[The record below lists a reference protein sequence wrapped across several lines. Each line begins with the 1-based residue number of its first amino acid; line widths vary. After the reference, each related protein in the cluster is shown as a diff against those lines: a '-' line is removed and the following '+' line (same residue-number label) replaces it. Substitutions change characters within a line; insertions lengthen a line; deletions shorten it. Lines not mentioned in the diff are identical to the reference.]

1 MRSAPSLRP
10 KKFWR
15 SHQKLTAGSPRQ
27 RTERR
32 YCDRLRRDRTSWMFR
47 HPCRADC
54 GPRDERLLDQAGAAV
69 MTPADRSGW
78 KLSRP
83 RSGSLNAGTTA
94 RPIPCCWAAR
104 TITRVA
110 CAAVRQGVATPR
122 PSRCCLRSPVFMSPS
137 PARKRWPPPQPAAWC
152 SARWQSPTSASG
164 GTSGRA
170 LGDLISAETMKEII
184 NKFHAA
190 GHAAVRS
197 GDPGHPDRMLM
208 ALALD
213 TRARG
218 FIDPDVGKIATFAIE
233 AWDWIL
239 QDRRAARG
247 QP

>member
-1 MRSAPSLRP
+1 MLSKVPGIRGTVASSEELAVVA
-10 KKFWR
+10 
-15 SHQKLTAGSPRQ
+15 AGGVVQ
-27 RTERR
+27 REVAEPDKRF
-32 YCDRLRRDRTSWMFR
+32 RRD
-47 HPCRADC
+47 
-54 GPRDERLLDQAGAAV
+54 
-69 MTPADRSGW
+69 
-78 KLSRP
+78 
-83 RSGSLNAGTTA
+83 
-94 RPIPCCWAAR
+94 
-104 TITRVA
+104 
-110 CAAVRQGVATPR
+110 VR
-122 PSRCCLRSPVFMSPS
+122 
-137 PARKRWPPPQPAAWC
+137 
-152 SARWQSPTSASG
+152 
-164 GTSGRA
+164 RA